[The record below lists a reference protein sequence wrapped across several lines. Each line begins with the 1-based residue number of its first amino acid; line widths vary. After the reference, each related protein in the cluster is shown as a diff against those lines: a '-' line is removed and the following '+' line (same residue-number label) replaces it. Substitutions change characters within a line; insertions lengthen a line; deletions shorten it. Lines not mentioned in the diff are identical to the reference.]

1 MKERKKLLEL
11 KDGNIYDIED
21 EFDHY
26 VTGCPTCGLDDEYIS
41 NITFKGKFNEELKSI
56 NINSCGLL
64 DFEFTAADI
73 LKLLL
78 NNIAEI
84 KNMTHIEF
92 ERWLEDNLLNIR
104 KD

>member
-1 MKERKKLLEL
+1 MKKRMKLLEL
-11 KDGNIYDIED
+11 KDGYIYDIED
-21 EFDHY
+21 EFDRY

-41 NITFKGKFNEELKSI
+41 SITFKGKFNGEFKFI
-56 NINSCGLL
+56 NINSSGFLE
-64 DFEFTAADI
+64 FEFTVSDI

>member
-1 MKERKKLLEL
+1 MKKLLEL
-11 KDGNIYDIED
+11 KDGYIYDIED
-21 EFDHY
+21 EFDRY
-26 VTGCPTCGLDDEYIS
+26 VTGCPTCGLDDEYINS
-41 NITFKGKFNEELKSI
+41 ITFKGKFNEELKSI
-56 NINSCGLL
+56 NINSSGFLE
-64 DFEFTAADI
+64 FEFTVSDI